1 MKNIL
6 ITIVT
11 MAVAFGITFYVL
23 TNFYKQDNELDFK
36 TDGTSNLYVNS
47 STEDN
52 TLDTD
57 TDNTDSDT
65 DTSSTDSDSD
75 TDTDSNSVNT
85 DMFPDTDAIFADV
98 TQWETYFTRNIN
110 LSSSF
115 VPLNNQGE
123 EIDKGDFLSDL
134 TSGSFA
140 PIKLLSGTEMY
151 QLYDIENIGDQKISA
166 SVTKAADL
174 AYAYFSKEGT
184 KLPEFKFSDINGSN
198 FSSSSTS
205 EKIIILT
212 CWNISSK
219 KSTDEFSRLNKL
231 YDKYEAYEDVV
242 FLSLSSDKSSKLLQF
257 LTKKEFRYPVV
268 ADQESYM
275 KDQIEIR
282 QYPTHLI
289 IDEDGNIEKM
299 VSSVD
304 QLVAAL
310 EKIAEPDL
318 TDLDEEEGM

>member
-11 MAVAFGITFYVL
+11 MAVAFGISFYVL
-23 TNFYKQDNELDFK
+23 TNFYKHDNELDLEIE
-36 TDGTSNLYVNS
+36 GTSNLYVNS
-47 STEDN
+47 STDDT

-57 TDNTDSDT
+57 ADFTDNDTETSYNESDLVT
-65 DTSSTDSDSD
+65 DT
-75 TDTDSNSVNT
+75 NSVNT
-85 DMFPDTDAIFADV
+85 DMFPDTEAIFADL
-98 TQWETYFTRNIN
+98 TQWKTYFNRNVN
-110 LSSSF
+110 LSSNF

-151 QLYDIENIGDQKISA
+151 QLYDIENIQNQKISA
-166 SVTKAADL
+166 SVIEAADL
-174 AYAYFSKEGT
+174 AYAYFVKEGT
-184 KLPEFKFSDINGSN
+184 KLPEFNFSDINGSN
-198 FSSSSTS
+198 FSNSSTS

-212 CWNISSK
+212 CWKIDSK
-219 KSTDEFSRLNKL
+219 KSISEFSRLNKL
-231 YDKYEAYEDVV
+231 YDKYEAYEDVI
-242 FLSLSSDKSSKLLQF
+242 FLSISSDKSSKLLQF

-275 KDQIEIR
+275 KDQIEVR

-299 VSSVD
+299 VSSVS
-304 QLVAAL
+304 QLEAAL

-318 TDLDEEEGM
+318 TDLEEEEGM